1 MSDYIRFTDV
11 VSNVASDR
19 PEGYEQLYRVFRMLS
34 APLRRQFGYQ
44 DFEDR
49 LHDVYLIVV
58 EAIRSGKFRE
68 PAALPSYIQ
77 GVARFVLCSH
87 VNTRSRRRRLYPTL
101 RHWHATHISEHD
113 PEGACWKRE
122 QRDIMRKLLAELN
135 ARERDILIRF
145 YIDEQSKEEI
155 CRDLSIT
162 ETQFRLG
169 KSRAKAH
176 LTRLGAERLAAA

>member
-1 MSDYIRFTDV
+1 MSDYIRFADV
-11 VSNVASDR
+11 VSNVACDR

-58 EAIRSGKFRE
+58 ESIRAGKFRE

-77 GVARFVLCSH
+77 GVARFVICSH
-87 VNTRSRRRRLYPTL
+87 VTTRVRRRRLYPTL
-101 RHWHATHISEHD
+101 RHWHATRPPEND

-122 QRDIMRKLLAELN
+122 QTDIMQKLLAELSE
-135 ARERDILIRF
+135 REREILIRF
-145 YIDEQSKEEI
+145 YVEEQSKEEI
-155 CRDLSIT
+155 CKQLHIT

-176 LTRLGAERLAAA
+176 LTRLGAQHLSAA